1 MGLGGALRP
10 RRVIGNVAVTA
21 VRAGVC
27 VAVPLVVLV
36 GIDRVDLAP
45 YAALGCFTALYARD
59 DTYARRRRVLAL
71 VGATLTVSVL
81 VGALTRALVGG
92 AWVSV
97 LVVAVVAA
105 AVKFVSDA
113 WDFGPPGGLMFVF
126 AAGVS
131 SYTPQSLGAI
141 PVQVAVTA
149 AAAALC
155 WVVASVGVL
164 VHPSAPERLVVA
176 RALVAVAHQLRD
188 PCLGRRRA
196 AEAAVCRAW
205 GVVVAAPRWR
215 VAVPELEVL
224 TARADAALAGSGDR
238 VVDARTAAEFTEL
251 ARRCRRARVPEVLA
265 GEEEWAVLAAQA
277 ERVRGARLGALGW
290 GGRLGRAWRWPSAAP
305 VSAARVM
312 VAALA
317 AGALA
322 PVLGVEHWYWAVV
335 SAASVLQAT
344 NVSSTWHRTVQRATG
359 TVAGIVVAAAVF
371 AVDHTV
377 WSTVVLIVA
386 CQIGAELVVMTN
398 YAYAIVL
405 VTPLTLALS
414 SLTQPGA
421 TTDGMVLERLW
432 ATVLGAVVGAVVC
445 VVVLNRRGPA
455 RVEAALAVCERACA
469 RVEAGGGVVAR
480 YRLAGALVDVWRVQ
494 EEAEGEVW
502 SRGGEAGRV
511 WGVESR
517 ARALVDRERVVVA
530 VAVG

>member
-1 MGLGGALRP
+1 M
-10 RRVIGNVAVTA
+10 
-21 VRAGVC
+21 
-27 VAVPLVVLV
+27 
-36 GIDRVDLAP
+36 
-45 YAALGCFTALYARD
+45 
-59 DTYARRRRVLAL
+59 
-71 VGATLTVSVL
+71 
-81 VGALTRALVGG
+81 
-92 AWVSV
+92 
-97 LVVAVVAA
+97 
-105 AVKFVSDA
+105 
-113 WDFGPPGGLMFVF
+113 
-126 AAGVS
+126 
-131 SYTPQSLGAI
+131 
-141 PVQVAVTA
+141 
-149 AAAALC
+149 
-155 WVVASVGVL
+155 
-164 VHPSAPERLVVA
+164 
-176 RALVAVAHQLRD
+176 
-188 PCLGRRRA
+188 
-196 AEAAVCRAW
+196 
-205 GVVVAAPRWR
+205 
-215 VAVPELEVL
+215 
-224 TARADAALAGSGDR
+224 
-238 VVDARTAAEFTEL
+238 
-251 ARRCRRARVPEVLA
+251 
-265 GEEEWAVLAAQA
+265 
-277 ERVRGARLGALGW
+277 
-290 GGRLGRAWRWPSAAP
+290 
-305 VSAARVM
+305 
-312 VAALA
+312 
-317 AGALA
+317 
-322 PVLGVEHWYWAVV
+322 LGVEHWYWAVV